1 MTGIPAS
8 LAFLMTAAP
17 ESESRLT
24 MSSAL
29 TPELIMPSAMLWNL
43 LTSPPAFWMS
53 DWMPAASNA
62 CLSSGRSAVSQ
73 RAEEAES
80 GRITPTLPPAADGDD
95 PPAAAELVAA
105 LEPPLEPPQA

>member
-1 MTGIPAS
+1 MTGMPAA

-53 DWMPAASNA
+53 EATPAASNP
-62 CLSSGRSAVSQ
+62 CLLSGRSAPSR
-73 RAEEAES
+73 RAEAPVA
-80 GRITPTLPPAADGDD
+80 GRIALPLPLAAAGDDDAAPPADAVLE
-95 PPAAAELVAA
+95 ELS
-105 LEPPLEPPQA
+105 E